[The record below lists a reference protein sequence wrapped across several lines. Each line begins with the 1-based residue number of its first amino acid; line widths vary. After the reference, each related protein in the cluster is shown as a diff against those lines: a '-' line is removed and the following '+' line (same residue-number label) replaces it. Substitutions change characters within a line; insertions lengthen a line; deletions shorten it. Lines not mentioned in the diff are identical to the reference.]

1 MLTTEE
7 RQLLAMYKGAAGK
20 EAVMEEVVKTIE
32 EGRRVIDDP
41 VLDDAV
47 KRLQEQ
53 LESMSEEAFEALD
66 LPAEDSSLVP
76 EMVPVL
82 NYPEGI
88 EIETVVNEKKHER
101 MELLH
106 VKLGQGLQQFKDKE
120 DE

>member
-47 KRLQEQ
+47 RRLQEK
-53 LESMSEEAFEALD
+53 LESMSEEAFAALD
-66 LPAEDSSLVP
+66 LPEEDSFLEL

-88 EIETVVNEKKHER
+88 EIETAANEKQHER

-106 VKLGQGLQQFKDKE
+106 VKLSQSLLQFKDKE

>member
-20 EAVMEEVVKTIE
+20 EAVMQKVVKTIE

-47 KRLQEQ
+47 KRLQEK
-53 LESMSEEAFEALD
+53 LESMSEEAFEPLD

-88 EIETVVNEKKHER
+88 EIETVANEKKHER